1 MWRSGP
7 LWSPHIWCKSC
18 AAMIHACFG
27 HTLTWLP
34 PGSLT
39 VHSACDRF
47 FPTSSPFSHS
57 FVKTATET
65 MEDELMFSMEEDGS
79 AKRPSAQRSALKHR
93 ASSLSE
99 SNASED
105 DDEDHFICPILDD
118 SAKEV
123 CSHLKNLVYSRQL
136 SNSLPKSNF
145 MYRVRY
151 KTFIWQ
157 FVVLMHHPHLS
168 VLQCFCLPFKVWWYA
183 HACTHV
189 LCGSSGISTRVFMC
203 LLEWSAG
210 QPTFYLNVLSDRKQ
224 QRAVSPRDYDVCKHG
239 SLSLH
244 ISRELQQKLDS
255 VRAAL

>member
-1 MWRSGP
+1 MLWSGP
-7 LWSPHIWCKSC
+7 LWSPHIWCKSY
-18 AAMIHACFG
+18 AAIIHACSG

-39 VHSACDRF
+39 VHSACDCF

-57 FVKTATET
+57 VVKTATET

-123 CSHLKNLVYSRQL
+123 CSHLKNLVYTRQL
-136 SNSLPKSNF
+136 SNSLPKSHF

-151 KTFIWQ
+151 KTWGYDSLLCWCIIPT
-157 FVVLMHHPHLS
+157 L
-168 VLQCFCLPFKVWWYA
+168 VLQCFCLPFKVWRYA

-189 LCGSSGISTRVFMC
+189 LCGSSGI
-203 LLEWSAG
+203 
-210 QPTFYLNVLSDRKQ
+210 
-224 QRAVSPRDYDVCKHG
+224 
-239 SLSLH
+239 
-244 ISRELQQKLDS
+244 
-255 VRAAL
+255 

>member
-27 HTLTWLP
+27 HTLTWLS

-39 VHSACDRF
+39 VHSACDCF

-57 FVKTATET
+57 VVKTATET

-123 CSHLKNLVYSRQL
+123 CSHLKNLVYTRQL
-136 SNSLPKSNF
+136 SNLLPKSNF

-151 KTFIWQ
+151 KTWGYDSLLCWCIIPTSQ
-157 FVVLMHHPHLS
+157 FCNVS
-168 VLQCFCLPFKVWWYA
+168 V
-183 HACTHV
+183 
-189 LCGSSGISTRVFMC
+189 C
-203 LLEWSAG
+203 LLRCDDTRMPAHTFCVARLVFQRVCLCVWS
-210 QPTFYLNVLSDRKQ
+210 S
-224 QRAVSPRDYDVCKHG
+224 
-239 SLSLH
+239 
-244 ISRELQQKLDS
+244 E
-255 VRAAL
+255 ALVNPPFI